1 MNRSPASIRFDLPG
15 VIVLGVVTALL
26 TTIAMVGIDR
36 RDLRG

>member
-15 VIVLGVVTALL
+15 VIVLGVATVVL
-26 TTIAMVGIDR
+26 TKIAVIGFDR